1 MANVWRKPRL
11 LKAKL
16 HTDMIQAMKNHEEL
30 RLSVIRMAKTLI
42 TNKEKDKMTEL
53 SDDQIQSILSTMI
66 KQRQDSVE
74 QFTKG
79 NRPELA
85 AKETLEIA
93 IIADYLPKEISR
105 EELVQVLATIMGN
118 IKDSIHWNIGYVM
131 KELKATGLSYN
142 AKDASELVKERL
154 GEGIGLE
161 TTINEGL
168 K

>member
-1 MANVWRKPRL
+1 MPLNETL
-11 LKAKL
+11 Q
-16 HTDMIQAMKNHEEL
+16 HDMIFALKGRDEL

-42 TNKEKDKMTEL
+42 TNKEKDKKAPLT
-53 SDDQIQSILSTMI
+53 DQEIQAVLNTMI
-66 KQRQDSVE
+66 KQRRDSVE

-168 K
+168 KWPV